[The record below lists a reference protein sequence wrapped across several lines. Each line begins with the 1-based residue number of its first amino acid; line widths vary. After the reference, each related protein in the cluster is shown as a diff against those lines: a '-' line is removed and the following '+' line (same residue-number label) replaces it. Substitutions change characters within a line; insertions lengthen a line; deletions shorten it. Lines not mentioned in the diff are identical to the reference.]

1 MFFHILI
8 SLFVL
13 VLFRKTKHTFTQT
26 TKLETLFCLSWF
38 LFYFVLAMISIQ
50 FELQLVNEISNWLL
64 FVLFP
69 LLVTARLRKET
80 FRETLHE
87 IGLKRFDKITGLKTL
102 LVCLIYIGIIFT
114 VFCMGD
120 EVVISTVILDFNDSH
135 SRFYRRI
142 FLSGDSPEMLDE
154 YVEAT
159 LYGHPDYQYFI
170 WTLSF
175 SICILQMTE

>member
-50 FELQLVNEISNWLL
+50 LVNEISNWLL

-69 LLVTARLRKET
+69 LLVTARLRKQT
-80 FRETLHE
+80 F
-87 IGLKRFDKITGLKTL
+87 
-102 LVCLIYIGIIFT
+102 
-114 VFCMGD
+114 
-120 EVVISTVILDFNDSH
+120 
-135 SRFYRRI
+135 
-142 FLSGDSPEMLDE
+142 
-154 YVEAT
+154 
-159 LYGHPDYQYFI
+159 
-170 WTLSF
+170 
-175 SICILQMTE
+175 